1 MDGPLAVN
9 VEGAGNGNTDGGTR
23 KEITTWMEDTR
34 AAVLTK
40 ALEDYPDQ
48 SARPVWVN
56 PQLDKLSQGWILSL
70 PGHNGFSQAE
80 FTETIARFLCLPSP
94 CCQAKIG
101 QPLQQHGLHV
111 DPFGDNILSVTNI
124 PGDHC
129 RIRHDSVKMVLN
141 SFCLT
146 SNIRAECEVYGEFRD
161 LIPVEALGE
170 EDLQRGRGR
179 QGLLPDFKL
188 ELPTPEGDHDV
199 KLAELKVIGAV
210 DSWYPRSGFS
220 ARRSRGVER
229 RAKRL
234 PGEYRRPLARLDQRY
249 HATPV
254 GQVGPLQRR
263 LEGFGRLQ
271 GWVVGSFQEASK
283 DLHHLLECLAD
294 SKLRARGL
302 ARGREGDEW
311 ERSVILNEFR
321 RELSLVAAKA
331 VSACLLGKV
340 SKLGEGHRQA
350 AKRRAWA
357 KYENERRE
365 AAMRA
370 HWAANVLGRGVHRSG
385 RFVIPW

>member
-1 MDGPLAVN
+1 MD
-9 VEGAGNGNTDGGTR
+9 T
-23 KEITTWMEDTR
+23 
-34 AAVLTK
+34 
-40 ALEDYPDQ
+40 
-48 SARPVWVN
+48 
-56 PQLDKLSQGWILSL
+56 
-70 PGHNGFSQAE
+70 
-80 FTETIARFLCLPSP
+80 
-94 CCQAKIG
+94 
-101 QPLQQHGLHV
+101 
-111 DPFGDNILSVTNI
+111 FGDNILSVTNI

-129 RIRHDSVKMVLN
+129 RIRHDSIKTVLN

-161 LIPVEALGE
+161 LIPVEALGQE
-170 EDLQRGRGR
+170 EQLQRGRGR

-210 DSWYPRSGFS
+210 ESWYPRSGFS

-229 RAKRL
+229 RAATL
-234 PGEYRRPLARLDQRY
+234 PGEYRRPLAKLDQRY

-263 LEGFGRLQ
+263 LDGFGRLQ

-311 ERSVILNEFR
+311 ERSLIMTDFR

-340 SKLGEGHRQA
+340 SKLGDGHRQA

-357 KYENERRE
+357 KHENEKRE
-365 AAMRA
+365 AASRA
-370 HWAANVLGRGVHRSG
+370 HWAANLLGREFTGLEI
-385 RFVIPW
+385 F

>member
-1 MDGPLAVN
+1 M
-9 VEGAGNGNTDGGTR
+9 
-23 KEITTWMEDTR
+23 
-34 AAVLTK
+34 
-40 ALEDYPDQ
+40 
-48 SARPVWVN
+48 
-56 PQLDKLSQGWILSL
+56 
-70 PGHNGFSQAE
+70 
-80 FTETIARFLCLPSP
+80 
-94 CCQAKIG
+94 
-101 QPLQQHGLHV
+101 
-111 DPFGDNILSVTNI
+111 
-124 PGDHC
+124 
-129 RIRHDSVKMVLN
+129 
-141 SFCLT
+141 
-146 SNIRAECEVYGEFRD
+146 
-161 LIPVEALGE
+161 
-170 EDLQRGRGR
+170 
-179 QGLLPDFKL
+179 
-188 ELPTPEGDHDV
+188 
-199 KLAELKVIGAV
+199 
-210 DSWYPRSGFS
+210 
-220 ARRSRGVER
+220 
-229 RAKRL
+229 RL
-234 PGEYRRPLARLDQRY
+234 PGEYRRPLAKLDQRY
-249 HATPV
+249 HGTPD

-340 SKLGEGHRQA
+340 SKLGDGHRQA

-357 KYENERRE
+357 KHDNEKRE